1 MLNKRWWQA
10 HRIRFTESVCKPPEG
25 AVFKRYGAERSGK
38 DAVQASSQVSVKK
51 LNESKP
57 TDEVS
62 KRLLVVKSIEVQR
75 LIRLAVA
82 DNLFTGCRTTGIKV
96 AGTLHRLLFGT

>member
-1 MLNKRWWQA
+1 MVLNVQVKML
-10 HRIRFTESVCKPPEG
+10 CKQ
-25 AVFKRYGAERSGK
+25 Y
-38 DAVQASSQVSVKK
+38 QVSVKK

-75 LIRLAVA
+75 LIRRLQRIVCLLAA
-82 DNLFTGCRTTGIKV
+82 EQPALRWQELYTGFYSERE
-96 AGTLHRLLFGT
+96 RLYC